1 MLSTLALE
9 LNSLSIHLVR
19 WARQADVALG
29 VPPARLSALSVLV
42 FGGDRTLRQLAEA
55 EQVTQATISR
65 VVDGLE
71 ASGLAVRRPNR
82 ADARSWVVHAT
93 AKGRRLME
101 RGRDARVDR
110 LSAVLAELPADDRA
124 HVEHALRALRDAL
137 AQLTNGGPPSGTSR
151 V

>member
-1 MLSTLALE
+1 MLSTVALE

-19 WARQADVALG
+19 WARQADAALG

-42 FGGDRTLRQLAEA
+42 FGGDRTLSELAAA
-55 EQVTQATISR
+55 EQVTLATISR

-71 ASGLAVRRPNR
+71 ASGLANRRANP

-101 RGRDARVDR
+101 RGRAARVERFGVLLAAVPVDERANVDR
-110 LSAVLAELPADDRA
+110 ALVALRRALTDVSAV
-124 HVEHALRALRDAL
+124 
-137 AQLTNGGPPSGTSR
+137 
-151 V
+151 

>member
-19 WARQADVALG
+19 WARRADDALG

-42 FGGDRTLRQLAEA
+42 FGGDRTMSELAQA
-55 EQVTQATISR
+55 EQVSLATISR

-71 ASGLAVRRPNR
+71 ASGLATRVPHPSDN
-82 ADARSWVVHAT
+82 RSWVVRAT

-101 RGRDARVDR
+101 KGRAARVEVMQDLLR
-110 LSAVLAELPADDRA
+110 RVPASERATVERALVL
-124 HVEHALRALRDAL
+124 LRAALTDA
-137 AQLTNGGPPSGTSR
+137 ATA
-151 V
+151 